1 MTLDYAPLAHS
12 QRLTVSADWL
22 DSYHA
27 DDPERFLLAGIVG
40 RAWRDVKGANR
51 AHAADA
57 LAYFAGTN
65 FDADAAWL
73 GLEPEPIRRHLK
85 TIMASKIQFTDEQV
99 RAMHARY
106 MDEALSLE
114 AVARENYISV
124 ATLHRAFKRLG
135 LKTRPPGPTL
145 RGRAAGRQNTAR
157 DLRQL
162 ADLLAR
168 IDELAAGGP
177 VRVSIDIQIDPLD
190 R

>member
-1 MTLDYAPLAHS
+1 MLDYTPLPTEQVLA
-12 QRLTVSADWL
+12 VSDDWR
-22 DSYHA
+22 DGCRA
-27 DDPERFLLAGIVG
+27 ADPERELLAGIIA
-40 RAWRDVKGANR
+40 RAWRDAKGANR

-57 LAYFAGTN
+57 LAYFAGPN

-73 GLEPEPIRRHLK
+73 GLEPQPIREHINQ
-85 TIMASKIQFTDEQV
+85 IMASKIQFTDEQV

-106 MDEALSLE
+106 KDDALSLE

-124 ATLHRAFKRLG
+124 ATLHRQFKRLG
-135 LKTRPPGPTL
+135 LKSRRPGPTL
-145 RGRAAGRQNTAR
+145 RGRAAGRQNTGR

-162 ADLLAR
+162 ADLLAQ

-177 VRVSIDIQIDPLD
+177 VRVRIDIQIDPLD